1 MTERYMFQRAFHIS
15 TPLKTIHIKRSIKQH
30 VQNQWLNQGAG
41 LHSLLFW
48 NFVTIVVSDFFFG
61 KKVEGDIL
69 DDIRRCV
76 CVENNAT

>member
-1 MTERYMFQRAFHIS
+1 M
-15 TPLKTIHIKRSIKQH
+15 
-30 VQNQWLNQGAG
+30 
-41 LHSLLFW
+41 
-48 NFVTIVVSDFFFG
+48 IVVSDFFFG